1 MIVLLSCFTNYSM
14 SKEVNDTSF
23 TGGVTTD
30 SVYVSYNDLRKVNS
44 KLIEL
49 KYEKEK
55 NANYNIIISN
65 DSIVKSNL
73 IELKNNDKLIYEDN
87 IKQIKKQKNT
97 ATYVAIGSI
106 ILLIISLFK

>member
-1 MIVLLSCFTNYSM
+1 MIVLLSCSTNSLM
-14 SKEVNDTSF
+14 SKEVNDSSF
-23 TGGVTTD
+23 TGGLVGD

-73 IELKNNDKLIYEDN
+73 IELRNNDKLIYEDN

-106 ILLIISLFK
+106 VLLIISLFK